1 MRMRSVA
8 LLGALTFG
16 LVGCSADKLNVPNY
30 NSPTVE
36 AMGKD
41 PNGIQLLATGIL
53 ANERGQLAGYT
64 RDVGIFGREVYN
76 YFTTDGRTVSNYL
89 IGLANP
95 QRLDPGGFASGN
107 WSGRF
112 QNMKNAVNLIDAA
125 NGSNLTAAQKLAVAG
140 WAKTWYALD
149 ILYLVATRDS
159 IGTPVEIPATPSTPA
174 PFVSRDSAYKRAI
187 AMLDEAKANL
197 AAGGATF
204 PFAMHS
210 GFAGFDTPAG
220 FIKFNRALAAKAN
233 VIRGSL
239 GCGNACYTAAI
250 TALNESFIST
260 TPTMASMNL
269 GVYHIYST
277 ATGDATNA
285 NSFVQQNFIYAHAQA
300 VNVAQK
306 QPDGVTVDDRIVRKI
321 VQLATPVSPP
331 GNQNIAARYRYE
343 IYPKPSSPAPIIRNE
358 ELLLLRAEANWA
370 LGNSAAAL
378 ADLNIVRTTS
388 GKLAPLASLP
398 TGAAGLDAIMYEK
411 HLSLLFEGTRWV
423 DMRRWGR
430 LSQLPIDTPGMFVAK
445 VMPIPQGECDAR
457 RPIGAPASV
466 LPRGCEGNL

>member
-8 LLGALTFG
+8 LLGALAFG
-16 LVGCSADKLNVPNY
+16 LAGCSADKLNVPNY
-30 NSPTVE
+30 NSPTTE
-36 AMGKD
+36 AMAKD

-53 ANERGQLAGYT
+53 VNERGQLAGYT

-76 YFTTDGRTVSNYL
+76 YFTTDGRTVQNYL
-89 IGLANP
+89 VGLANP
-95 QRLDPGGFASGN
+95 QRLDPGGFANGN
-107 WSGRF
+107 WNGRF
-112 QNMKNAVNLIDAA
+112 QNMKNALSLIDAA
-125 NGSNLTAAQKLAVAG
+125 NASTLSAAQKAAVAG
-140 WAKTWYALD
+140 FAKTWYALD
-149 ILYLVATRDS
+149 VLYLIQTRDT
-159 IGTPVEIPATPSTPA
+159 IGVPVEIPSTPSTPA
-174 PFVSRDSAYKRAI
+174 AFVPRDSAYKFAI
-187 AMLDEAKANL
+187 AMLDDAKANL
-197 AAGGATF
+197 QAGGTAF
-204 PFAMHS
+204 PFKLHS
-210 GFAGFDTPAG
+210 GFTGFDTPGG
-220 FIKFNRALAAKAN
+220 FLKFNRALAAKAL

-250 TALNESFIST
+250 TAFNESFLSAT
-260 TPTMASMNL
+260 ATMASLNT
-269 GVYHIYST
+269 GVYHVYST

-285 NSFVQQNFIYAHAQA
+285 NSFAQQSYVYAHKQA
-300 VNVAQK
+300 VTVAQK
-306 QPDGVTVDDRIVRKI
+306 QPDGVTLDDRVVRKL
-321 VQLATPVSPP
+321 VKLGTPVAPP
-331 GNQNIAARYRYE
+331 GNQNIPAEYRFD
-343 IYPKPSSPAPIIRNE
+343 IYPSPNSPAPVIRNE

-370 LGNSAAAL
+370 LGNTGAAL

-388 GKLAPLASLP
+388 GKLAPLAALP

-445 VMPIPQGECDAR
+445 VMPIPQAECDAR

>member
-8 LLGALTFG
+8 LLGALTLSLG
-16 LVGCSADKLNVPNY
+16 ACSSEKLNVPNY
-30 NSPTVE
+30 NAPSVD
-36 AMGKD
+36 ALSKD

-53 ANERGQLAGYT
+53 VAERGGLAGLT
-64 RDVGIFGREVYN
+64 RDFGIFGREVYN

-95 QRLDPGGFASGN
+95 QRLDPGGFANGN
-107 WSGRF
+107 WNGRF
-112 QNMKNAVNLIDAA
+112 QNMKNTLSLIDAA
-125 NGSNLTAAQKLAVAG
+125 NASNLSAAQKSAVAG
-140 WAKTWYALD
+140 WARTWYALN
-149 ILYLVATRDS
+149 IINLVQSRDS
-159 IGTPVEIPATPSTPA
+159 IGTPVDIPETPSTPS

-187 AMLDEAKANL
+187 AILDEAKTNL
-197 AAGGATF
+197 LAGGTSF
-204 PFAMHS
+204 PFVMHS
-210 GFAGFDTPAG
+210 GFAGFDTPAS
-220 FIKFNRALAAKAN
+220 FLRFNRALAAKAN
-233 VIRGSL
+233 VIRGST
-239 GCGNACYTAAI
+239 GCGNPCYTAAI
-250 TALNESFIST
+250 TNLSESFLST
-260 TPTMASMNL
+260 TATMASLNL
-269 GVYHIYST
+269 GPYHVYST

-285 NSFVQQNFIYAHAQA
+285 NSFVQQNYIYAHAQA

-306 QPDGVTVDDRIVRKI
+306 QPDGVTTDDRIVRKI
-321 VQLATPVSPP
+321 VKLGTPVSPP
-331 GNQNIAARYRYE
+331 GNQNIAAEYRFD
-343 IYPKPSSPAPIIRNE
+343 IYPTPSSPAPIIRNE

-370 LGNSAAAL
+370 LNNNGAAL

-398 TGAAGLDAIMYEK
+398 SGSAGLDAIMYEK

-430 LSQLPIDTPGMFVAK
+430 LNQLPIDTPGMFVAK
-445 VMPIPQGECDAR
+445 VMPIPQPECDAR

>member
-8 LLGALTFG
+8 LLGALTLG
-16 LVGCSADKLNVPNY
+16 LGACSSEKLNVPNY
-30 NSPTVE
+30 NAPSVD
-36 AMGKD
+36 ALSKD

-53 ANERGQLAGYT
+53 VAERGGLAGLT
-64 RDVGIFGREVYN
+64 RDFGIFGREVYN

-95 QRLDPGGFASGN
+95 QRLDPGGFANGN
-107 WSGRF
+107 WNGRF
-112 QNMKNAVNLIDAA
+112 QNMKNTLSLIDAA
-125 NGSNLTAAQKLAVAG
+125 NASNLSAAQKSAVAG
-140 WAKTWYALD
+140 WARTWYALN
-149 ILYLVATRDS
+149 IINLVQSRDS
-159 IGTPVEIPATPSTPA
+159 IGTPVDIPETPSTPS

-187 AMLDEAKANL
+187 AILDEAKTNL
-197 AAGGATF
+197 LAGGTSF
-204 PFAMHS
+204 PFVMHS
-210 GFAGFDTPAG
+210 GFAGFDTPAS
-220 FIKFNRALAAKAN
+220 FLRFNRALAAKAN
-233 VIRGSL
+233 VIRGST
-239 GCGNACYTAAI
+239 GCGNPCYTAAI
-250 TALNESFIST
+250 TNLSESFLST
-260 TPTMASMNL
+260 TATMASLNL
-269 GVYHIYST
+269 GPYHVYST

-285 NSFVQQNFIYAHAQA
+285 NSFVQQNYIYAHAQA

-306 QPDGVTVDDRIVRKI
+306 QPDGVTTDDRIVRKI
-321 VQLATPVSPP
+321 VKLGTPVSPP
-331 GNQNIAARYRYE
+331 GNQNIAAEYRFD
-343 IYPKPSSPAPIIRNE
+343 IYPTPSSPAPIIRNE

-370 LGNSAAAL
+370 LNNNGAAL

-398 TGAAGLDAIMYEK
+398 SGSAGLDAIMYEK

-430 LSQLPIDTPGMFVAK
+430 LNQLPIDTPGMFVAK
-445 VMPIPQGECDAR
+445 VMPIPQPECDAR